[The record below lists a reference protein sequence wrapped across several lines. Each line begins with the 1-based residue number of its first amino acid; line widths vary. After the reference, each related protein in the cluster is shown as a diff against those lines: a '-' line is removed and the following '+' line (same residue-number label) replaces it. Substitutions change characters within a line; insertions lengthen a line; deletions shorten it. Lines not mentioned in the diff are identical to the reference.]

1 MFKNNLLLVFT
12 FISIVGHAQFGFERS
27 EMIDVVNAGDTQDFP
42 WAGGMDFCQFSSIDL
57 DFDGVEDL
65 FVFDRTCDK
74 VMTFL
79 QKGGTGESLYEYAPE
94 YESDFPADLHHWALL
109 VDYNC
114 DGKKDIFTYRIGAA
128 RVFLNTGDDV
138 TGNTFVLS
146 EPLVKETMLG
156 GESPLYLSPSDIP
169 SVVDVDGDLDLDILA
184 FGLSGTTVYY
194 YKNLSQELYSSC
206 DSLVYERKNECWG
219 RFKEDVS
226 SNVVTLWD
234 TLVPPC
240 RDIDFDDPEGPARVI
255 GVNQDRHAGSTVL
268 ALDMDD
274 SGVMDLILGDI
285 SYSSLTML
293 LNAGEAVN
301 TNSGMESQDNA
312 FPSTSVSVDL
322 PIFPAAYHVDINNDG
337 KRDLIVSPNSKV
349 GSENV
354 ESVWSYMNE
363 AEDLDPDFIFDDTEF
378 LQGEMIDVGTS
389 SLPVFFDHNG
399 DGLKDLL
406 VSSFGQY
413 NSDTENLISKIAYY
427 ENVGTADAP
436 IFEFVTDDYQ
446 DISTMGIGET
456 LTLFPTFG
464 DLDGDG
470 DEDMILGEYLGYCY
484 YMENTGGAG
493 SPAIFNTFILL
504 LNSEGTPI
512 HQGTY
517 CYPHLVDLDREG
529 DLDLVIGRRSGKLQY
544 LENTGI
550 GTYNFEE
557 ITDDLGGVNVSGVEH
572 IEGFAVPYFIDVDG
586 EYHLLVGSKRGYVY
600 YYDDIEANIE
610 GTFHLVD
617 SIVDNI
623 NIGTYSAPAVANL
636 NGNSRLEMVL
646 GNRRGGVALYQSA
659 PTSNIGLVE
668 FPKEKKIAIYPNPA
682 SDNVTI
688 SLGAISATQLKQTKV
703 VVTSISGKSILTINP
718 QANTFSIDVHLFAKG
733 MYLIHIFDQNE
744 ITTEK
749 LIIE

>member
-1 MFKNNLLLVFT
+1 MFKKNLLLVFT
-12 FISIVGHAQFGFERS
+12 ITSVMCHAQFGFERS
-27 EMIDVVNAGDTQDFP
+27 DMIDVIQAGETQEFP

-79 QKGGTGESLYEYAPE
+79 QKGETGESKYEYAPE
-94 YESDFPADLHHWALL
+94 YESDFPADLHHWVLL
-109 VDYNC
+109 IDYNC

-128 RVFLNTGDDV
+128 RVFLNTGDGV
-138 TGNTFVLS
+138 TENTFVLS
-146 EPLVKETMLG
+146 EPLVKETILS
-156 GESPLYLSPSDIP
+156 GEAPLYLSPADIP
-169 SVVDVDGDLDLDILA
+169 AVVDVDGDTDLDILA
-184 FGLSGTTVYY
+184 FGISGTTVYY
-194 YKNLSQELYSSC
+194 YKNLSQELYSNC
-206 DSLVYERKNECWG
+206 DSLVFERKNECWG
-219 RFKEDVS
+219 RFKEDIS
-226 SNVVTLWD
+226 SNVVTLYD
-234 TLVPPC
+234 TLVSPC
-240 RDIDFDDPEGPARVI
+240 SAADFDDPEGPARQI

-274 SGVMDLILGDI
+274 SGVLDLILGDI

-293 LNAGEAVN
+293 INDGEEVN
-301 TNSGMESQDNA
+301 TNSGMESQDNN

-337 KRDLIVSPNSKV
+337 KRDLVVSPNSKV

-354 ESVWSYMNE
+354 ESVWSYLNE
-363 AEDLDPDFIFDDTEF
+363 GEDLDPDFIFDDTEF
-378 LQGEMIDVGTS
+378 LQGEMIEVGTS

-406 VSSFGQY
+406 VSSFGRY
-413 NSDTENLISKIAYY
+413 NTDTENLISKIAYY
-427 ENVGTADAP
+427 ENVGTAEAP

-456 LTLFPTFG
+456 LTLYPTFG

-484 YMENTGGAG
+484 YMENTGGVG

-504 LNSEGTPI
+504 VDSDGVPI
-512 HQGTY
+512 HEGTY

-529 DLDLVIGRRSGKLQY
+529 DLDLVIGRRNGKLQY
-544 LENTGI
+544 LENSGI

-557 ITDDLGGVNVSGVEH
+557 VTDNLGGVDVSGATSV
-572 IEGFAVPYFIDVDG
+572 EGFAVPQFVDVDG

-600 YYDDIEANIE
+600 YFDDIESNIE

-617 SIVDNI
+617 SIVDNV
-623 NIGTYSAPAVANL
+623 NIGTYSAPAVTNL
-636 NGNSRLEMVL
+636 NNNNRLELVL

-659 PTSNIGLVE
+659 PTSNISLVE
-668 FPKEKKIAIYPNPA
+668 YSKENEIAIYPNPA
-682 SDNVTI
+682 SSNVTI
-688 SLGAISATQLKQTKV
+688 SLGAISANELKQTKI
-703 VVTSISGKSILTINP
+703 VVTSISGKTIMTINP
-718 QANTFSIDVHLFAKG
+718 QANTFSIDVEQFAKG
-733 MYLIHIFDQNE
+733 VYLIHIFNE
-744 ITTEK
+744 NEVITEK
-749 LIIE
+749 LILE

>member
-1 MFKNNLLLVFT
+1 MFKKSLFLVFT
-12 FISIVGHAQFGFERS
+12 IISIMSHAQFGFERS
-27 EMIDVVNAGDTQDFP
+27 DMIDVINAGETQEFP
-42 WAGGMDFCQFSSIDL
+42 WAGGMDYCQFSSIDL

-79 QKGGTGESLYEYAPE
+79 QKGGTGESKYEYAPE
-94 YESDFPADLHHWALL
+94 YEKDFPADLHHWALL

-128 RVFLNTGDDV
+128 RVFLNTGDEV
-138 TGNTFVLS
+138 TGNTFILS
-146 EPLVKETMLG
+146 DPLVKENMLG
-156 GESPLYLSPSDIP
+156 GEAPLYLSPSDIP
-169 SVVDVDGDLDLDILA
+169 AIVDVDGDSDLDILA
-184 FGLSGTTVYY
+184 FGVTGTTVYY
-194 YKNLSQELYSSC
+194 FKNLSQELYGIC

-240 RDIDFDDPEGPARVI
+240 RAIDFDDPEGPARVI
-255 GVNQDRHAGSTVL
+255 GANQDRHAGSTVL

-274 SGVMDLILGDI
+274 SGVLDLILGDI

-293 LNAGEAVN
+293 MNAGEAVN

-337 KRDLIVSPNSKV
+337 KRDLVVAPNSKV

-354 ESVWSYMNE
+354 ESVWSYVNG
-363 AEDLDPDFIFDDTEF
+363 AEDLEPDFIFDDTDF
-378 LQGEMIDVGTS
+378 LQGEMIEVGTS
-389 SLPVFFDHNG
+389 SLPVLFDHNG

-406 VSSFGQY
+406 VSSFGRY

-427 ENVGTADAP
+427 ENVGTAEAP
-436 IFEFVTDDYQ
+436 LFEFVTDDYQ

-456 LTLFPTFG
+456 LTLYPTFG

-493 SPAIFNTFILL
+493 SPAIFNTFVLL
-504 LNSEGTPI
+504 LNSDGAPI
-512 HQGTY
+512 HEGTY

-529 DLDLVIGRRSGKLQY
+529 DFDLVIGRRNGKLQY
-544 LENTGI
+544 LENSGI
-550 GTYNFEE
+550 GTYNFTEV
-557 ITDDLGGVNVSGVEH
+557 TDNLGGVDVSGATSV
-572 IEGFAVPYFIDVDG
+572 EGFAVPQFIDVDG

-600 YYDDIEANIE
+600 YYDDVDLNIE
-610 GTFHLVD
+610 GSFHLVD

-636 NGNSRLEMVL
+636 NDNNRLELVL

-659 PTSNIGLVE
+659 STSNISLVE
-668 FPKEKKIAIYPNPA
+668 YSTENEIAIYPNPA
-682 SDNVTI
+682 SNNVTI
-688 SLGAISATQLKQTKV
+688 SLGAISANELKQTKV
-703 VVTSISGKSILTINP
+703 VLSSISGKTIMTVNP
-718 QANTFSIDVHLFAKG
+718 QANTFSVDVEQFAKG
-733 MYLIHIFDQNE
+733 VYLIHIFDENKI
-744 ITTEK
+744 ITKK
-749 LIIE
+749 LILE